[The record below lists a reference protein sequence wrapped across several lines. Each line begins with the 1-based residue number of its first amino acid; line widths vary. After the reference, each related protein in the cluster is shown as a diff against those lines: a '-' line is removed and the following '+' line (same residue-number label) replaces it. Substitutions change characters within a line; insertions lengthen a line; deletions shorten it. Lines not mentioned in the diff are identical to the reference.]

1 MIQVQPTGLPDA
13 VGPSSEDARLQ
24 KVARQLEGVFVQQLF
39 KAMRETVPQDGAVDG
54 GQGEQMFTSMMD
66 EKLADQLPG
75 QWHHGIGEGLIR
87 QLRQAMS
94 SNQPVPAPEKK

>member
-1 MIQVQPTGLPDA
+1 MTSIRPAGPMDA
-13 VGPSSEDARLQ
+13 PGPSTDDARLQ

-54 GQGEQMFTSMMD
+54 GSGEQMFTSMMD
-66 EKLADQLPG
+66 ESLADQLPG

-87 QLRQAMS
+87 QLRSALSQSRSAG
-94 SNQPVPAPEKK
+94 PESK